1 MAPNSLFA
9 ILLRSSAWIS
19 FAIAG
24 AMAAASFA
32 WLPAGYGGFGAAG
45 TLPIFVV
52 GCIAAWR
59 QWHAP
64 STAQVEQTLQAAL
77 LMPWRDFA
85 NALERAWQSGGDTV
99 ERLNSPHADF
109 RLTQKGRVTLVS
121 ARRWKAA
128 SHGVEPLRQLLAAM
142 QAEGAPAGAYI
153 AAQGTVSEAARAF
166 ANDNGLTLL
175 PAATLVQLLHSTRT
189 TSPAA

>member
-9 ILLRSSAWIS
+9 ILLRSPSWIS

-24 AMAAASFA
+24 ALAAASFA
-32 WLPAGYGGFGAAG
+32 WLPAGYGGFGAMGA
-45 TLPIFVV
+45 LPIFVV

-59 QWHAP
+59 QLRAP
-64 STAQVEQTLQAAL
+64 SAAQVHQTLEAAL
-77 LMPWRDFA
+77 ALPWRDFA
-85 NALERAWQSGGDTV
+85 NALEHAWRSGGGTV
-99 ERLNSPHADF
+99 ERLSSPHADF
-109 RLTQKGRVTLVS
+109 RLTQNGRVTLVS

-153 AAQGTVSEAARAF
+153 AAQGTVSEPARAF
-166 ANDNGLTLL
+166 AHDNGLALL
-175 PAATLVQLLHSTRT
+175 PATALVQLLHSAR
-189 TSPAA
+189 A